1 MVCLLRMGISEFCMW
16 PCLVIDYTL
25 SFNSEY
31 STLNLCF
38 ILVNCSV
45 EWEKIMA
52 ECLQCF

>member
-1 MVCLLRMGISEFCMW
+1 MVCLLRMGMSEFCMW
-16 PCLVIDYTL
+16 PCLVIDYTH

-45 EWEKIMA
+45 E
-52 ECLQCF
+52 